1 MSGQGGAPLRHEI
14 VVAFDRA
21 WDEIAGPGTW
31 WGGEARVAI
40 AEVARAARAGDRPS
54 SQLLPDAAVE
64 AATVVAATPMAPIE
78 AWVARICR
86 AIGEPPYVELVG
98 VVARVMAMDTFHR
111 LTGAPLAPLPGPR
124 PGQPSREAPP
134 AAARRNRTWV
144 AMLTPSPPLVLGA
157 VPAAAAAMNELS
169 DVLYMTGKE
178 MGDPDWRRGD
188 LHRTQAELVA
198 TTTSHANQCFY

>member
-40 AEVARAARAGDRPS
+40 AEVARAARAGDRS
-54 SQLLPDAAVE
+54 SSRLLPDAAVE
-64 AATVVAATPMAPIE
+64 AATVVAATPMASIE

-86 AIGEPPYVELVG
+86 AVGEPPYVELVG

-124 PGQPSREAPP
+124 PGQPSRESPP